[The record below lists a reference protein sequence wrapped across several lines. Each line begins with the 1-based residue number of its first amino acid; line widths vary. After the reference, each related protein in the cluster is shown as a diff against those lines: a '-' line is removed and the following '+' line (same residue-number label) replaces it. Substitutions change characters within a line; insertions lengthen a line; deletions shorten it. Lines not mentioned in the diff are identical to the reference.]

1 MCREYKPLHSINKFA
16 EQTKMT
22 KKSIPSNHS
31 PYNSEPSQTRWC
43 EPFDFPTR
51 IFPGRFVQSWVK
63 ITQG

>member
-31 PYNSEPSQTRWC
+31 PYFLNLPKQDGVNHLIFQPEFSQADLFKAGLR
-43 EPFDFPTR
+43 
-51 IFPGRFVQSWVK
+51 
-63 ITQG
+63 